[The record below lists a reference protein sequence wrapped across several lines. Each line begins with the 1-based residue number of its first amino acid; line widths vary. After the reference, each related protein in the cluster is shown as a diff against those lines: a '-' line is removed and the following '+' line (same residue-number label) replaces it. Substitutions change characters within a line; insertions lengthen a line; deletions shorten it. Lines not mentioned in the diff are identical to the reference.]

1 MSFKIET
8 MLELRHFQT
17 LVALAETG
25 SLAKAASRVHLT
37 QSALSHQIKSLER
50 HYACTLFERKSNPLR
65 WTPVGERLVALAYDV
80 HRALG
85 EAEREVG
92 RLLAGKAGQMR
103 IAVECHSCFDWLM
116 PSMDTFRENW
126 EEVEMD
132 LVSGFHPDPVELIN
146 ENRAE
151 LVIVSRRSRRAGIAF
166 HPLFRY
172 GMPAILS
179 KKHPLAAKP
188 WLVARDFAD
197 ETLITYPIPD
207 VRLDLVRR
215 VLAPA
220 GIHPER
226 RSATLTEA
234 ILQLVASGRGISAL
248 PAWAIQPY
256 LDREYVVGRPITQKG
271 LKCELFAA
279 TSDAGATKDYVKDF
293 VETIRE
299 VCFAQLKGIERFP

>member
-1 MSFKIET
+1 

-25 SLAKAASRVHLT
+25 SLAKAAGRVHLT
-37 QSALSHQIKSLER
+37 QSALSHQVKALER
-50 HYACTLFERKSNPLR
+50 HYRCTLFERKSNPLR

-80 HRALG
+80 QRALS

-116 PSMDTFRENW
+116 PSMDAFRERW
-126 EEVEMD
+126 EEVELD
-132 LVSGFHPDPVELIN
+132 LVSGFHPDPVELLN

-151 LVIVSRRSRRAGIAF
+151 LVIVSRRSRRRGVVF

-172 GMPAILS
+172 EMPAILS
-179 KKHPLAAKP
+179 KKHRLVAKP
-188 WLVARDFAD
+188 YLVARDFAD
-197 ETLITYPIPD
+197 ETLIAYPIPD

-215 VLAPA
+215 VLGPA
-220 GIHPER
+220 GVHPER
-226 RSATLTEA
+226 RAATLTEA

-248 PAWAIQPY
+248 PAWAIQRY
-256 LDREYVVGRPITQKG
+256 LDREYVVGRPITRKG

-279 TSDAGATKDYVKDF
+279 TSEAGAGKDYVRDF
-293 VETIRE
+293 VGTMRE
-299 VCFAQLKGIERFP
+299 VCFSQLRGIERFP